1 MKKLADGRTAELY
14 ARDEKYVI
22 KLYRPGWE
30 ATDADYEFKLVQ
42 QIQGSSIPTPAAVEL
57 VTIDGRPGI
66 VFERVNGRNLLEIIQ
81 EDPSRLEPLTK
92 QLAALQAQLHGIRLN
107 GLPDNQQR
115 LQRKITNA
123 RPLSVEMKTAVLAQL
138 NQLPQD
144 NALLHGDFHPGNIL
158 LTDDGPVIID
168 WIDASLGHPLA
179 DVARTII
186 IIGYGDPAE
195 ADAETLARLQQIRQL
210 FLSVYLETY
219 GALRPF
225 APADLEA
232 WQMPVAAGRLS
243 ENILEVEADLLTIV
257 KNALT
262 PRG

>member
-14 ARDEKYVI
+14 ARDEKYVV
-22 KLYRPGWE
+22 KLYRPGWSAE
-30 ATDADYEFKLVQ
+30 DAAVEFKLVQ
-42 QIQGSSIPTPAAVEL
+42 QIQGSGIPTPAAIEL
-57 VTIDGRPGI
+57 VTIDGRPGLI
-66 VFERVNGRNLLEIIQ
+66 FERVNGRNMLEIIQ
-81 EDPSRLEPLTK
+81 ADPTRLEALTK
-92 QLAALQAQLHGIRLN
+92 QLARLQAQMHNIRLD

-115 LQRKITNA
+115 LQRKITTA
-123 RPLSVEMKTAVLAQL
+123 RPLSAEMKTAVLAHL
-138 NQLPQD
+138 KQLPQD
-144 NALLHGDFHPGNIL
+144 NALLHGDFHPENIL

-186 IIGYGDPAE
+186 IISYGDPPG
-195 ADAETLARLQQIRQL
+195 ADAQTLARLQQIRQL

-232 WQMPVAAGRLS
+232 WKMPVAAGRLS
-243 ENILEVEADLLTIV
+243 ENISEVEADLVTLVKESLT
-257 KNALT
+257 
-262 PRG
+262 RHG